1 MMVQQLIKM
10 TKALADPTRFHLLQ
24 TIAGRGEASCGEL
37 VRHFPLAQATI
48 SRHLKILTE
57 AGLVEVRREGQ
68 FNFYRML
75 REVLD
80 QYHQALDAA
89 LPSQLEGRPYDHEGA
104 VPAGDDVGR
113 VHGEHPEK
121 PGSLQGEV

>member
-1 MMVQQLIKM
+1 MTRPQLIKV

-24 TIAGRGEASCGEL
+24 TIAERGETSCGEL
-37 VRHFPLAQATI
+37 VRQFPLAQATI

-68 FNFYRML
+68 FHYYRML
-75 REVLD
+75 QEVLD

-89 LPSQLEGRPYDHEGA
+89 LRRGGLRDA
-104 VPAGDDVGR
+104 VPSTRQEA
-113 VHGEHPEK
+113 
-121 PGSLQGEV
+121 L